1 MEKQI
6 KQAVRLLKR
15 QYTLFWVIPVGIIL
29 AGECDLFPVGLLA
42 DDQRTTYLFETIA
55 ILITAACVPLA
66 LKLFSWVL
74 TKKIDEMTLPVA
86 LQQYTRWSGVRLML
100 LEVAILFNLAAYY
113 TTMHSTGALC
123 ALIGLTASLFCIPN
137 ENRLRNELHI
147 TINEE

>member
-6 KQAVRLLKR
+6 QQTVRLLKR
-15 QYTLFWVIPVGIIL
+15 QYTLFWAIPVLIIV
-29 AGECDLFPVGLLA
+29 AGECELFPVGLLA
-42 DDQRTTYLFETIA
+42 DEQRVTYLFETIA

-74 TKKIDEMTLPVA
+74 TKKIDQMTFPVA
-86 LQQYTRWSGVRLML
+86 LKQYIRWSSVRLSL
-100 LEVAILFNLAAYY
+100 LEASILFNLAAYY

-137 ENRLRNELHI
+137 ESRLRNELHI
-147 TINEE
+147 TINED